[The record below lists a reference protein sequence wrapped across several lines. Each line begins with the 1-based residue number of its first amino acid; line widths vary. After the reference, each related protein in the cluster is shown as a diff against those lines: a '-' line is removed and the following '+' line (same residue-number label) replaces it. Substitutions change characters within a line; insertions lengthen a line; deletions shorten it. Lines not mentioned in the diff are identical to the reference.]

1 VTFGEMSWLL
11 FGAVLGGAPAYAIA
25 AAITLIERLMR
36 SRISAAAPP
45 STPARER
52 ALYALK
58 LRVSD

>member
-1 VTFGEMSWLL
+1 MSWLL

-25 AAITLIERLMR
+25 AVITLIERFMR
-36 SRISAAAPP
+36 SRASAAAAP
-45 STPARER
+45 SAPAREH